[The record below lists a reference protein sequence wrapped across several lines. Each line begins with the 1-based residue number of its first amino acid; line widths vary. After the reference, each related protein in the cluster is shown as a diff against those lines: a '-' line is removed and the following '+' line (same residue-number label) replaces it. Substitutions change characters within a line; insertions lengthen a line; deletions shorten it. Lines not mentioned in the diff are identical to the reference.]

1 MMKTIMRCTRFIRG
15 KRGLVLAI
23 ALICM
28 AATDPAFSQ
37 DSTEPRYTLD
47 EAVVLVKQSVGGEV
61 LRAVV
66 EQKDGR
72 TIYEIRVLT
81 DDGLVRDLIFDAEN
95 GLEK

>member
-1 MMKTIMRCTRFIRG
+1 MKTIMRCTRFIRG
-15 KRGLVLAI
+15 IRGLVIAI

-37 DSTEPRYTLD
+37 DPTEPRYTLD